1 MKKKK
6 YRPIEKILPKQ
17 NENRIG
23 PNNDSNEVKP
33 QFLAKRGKNK
43 Y

>member
-1 MKKKK
+1 MNKRQYHVKKN
-6 YRPIEKILPKQ
+6 ILPKQ

-23 PNNDSNEVKP
+23 PNNDTNEVNP
-33 QFLAKRGKNK
+33 RFLAKRGKNK